1 MCSGNQE
8 RTLSTQFKGCVDC
21 RRDPGSEGT
30 AVDGEGVLVSTGAWS
45 LLVVLGLLPS
55 MSWRHDPSVRHSS
68 SHSRIK

>member
-21 RRDPGSEGT
+21 RRDAGSEGT
-30 AVDGEGVLVSTGAWS
+30 AVGREGVSGLNRCMEPA
-45 LLVVLGLLPS
+45 VLGLLPS